1 MPVINRTPYR
11 NLILTG
17 TTGVGKTGVGREIA
31 RHMEDAHFLDL
42 EIELQQRHGN
52 TADEI
57 KERFGIARLRTLE
70 SQLVDEIS
78 LRRSTIIAVSGLTLL
93 EPQNLERLRETGPV
107 LCLTAQLGE
116 ILRRLH
122 VSYGGWF
129 HEIHHRSVIL
139 GRIRREKQALE
150 LNLPVLDTTGLRM
163 DEVAQ
168 QAKTFWLENSDL

>member
-17 TTGVGKTGVGREIA
+17 TTGVGKTGVGRA
-31 RHMEDAHFLDL
+31 VAALMEGANFLDL

-70 SQLVDEIS
+70 RELVDEIT
-78 LRRSTIIAVSGLTLL
+78 LRRSTVLAVSGLTLL
-93 EPQNLERLRETGPV
+93 EAQNLERLRETGPI
-107 LCLTAQLGE
+107 LCLTAELGE

-122 VSYGGWF
+122 VAYGGWF
-129 HEIHHRSVIL
+129 QEVNHRQVLL

-150 LNLPVLDTTGLRM
+150 LNLPILDTTGLKM

-168 QAKTFWLENSDL
+168 KAKEFWLENSDL